1 MSDERQND
9 SPAPPT
15 LATPA
20 ASPFAQLGRQLPNGG
35 EYWPAREL
43 ARLLGYSDY
52 RNFVKVVD
60 KARIA
65 CANSGHAPAD
75 HFVDITDMIPI
86 GKGGQRKVADVQ
98 LSRYACYLVVQNA
111 DPEKETVALGQTY
124 FAVQTQLQEQADAL
138 AGLNEAQRRLYFRY
152 QLTNHNRQL
161 AATAREAGVIE
172 PQDFAIF
179 MDHGYAGLYG
189 GEHAAD
195 IHTRKGLQT
204 NQRILDHMG
213 SEELAANLFRST
225 QAEAQIRRE
234 GIQGK
239 EPANETHEAMGRRVR
254 QFIADVG
261 GTMPEDLPAPAESI
275 QQLEQ
280 AERARLKRGPQ
291 LSLFDLDAPEPQD

>member
-1 MSDERQND
+1 MSDASPTD
-9 SPAPPT
+9 SPAPLLPE
-15 LATPA
+15 TPV
-20 ASPFAQLGRQLPNGG
+20 ASPFAQLGRQLPNGS
-35 EYWPAREL
+35 EYWLAREL
-43 ARLLGYSDY
+43 ARLLGYTDY
-52 RNFVKVVD
+52 RNFGKVVD

-75 HFVDITDMIPI
+75 HFVDVNEMVTI
-86 GKGGQRKVADVQ
+86 GSGAQRKVADVQ

-138 AGLNEAQRRLYFRY
+138 AGLSEAQRRLYFRH
-152 QLTNHNRQL
+152 QLTDHNRQL

-172 PQDFAIF
+172 PHDFAIF
-179 MDHGYAGLYG
+179 MDHGYMGLYA
-189 GEHAAD
+189 GERTED
-195 IHTRKGLQT
+195 IHSRKGLQP

-239 EPANETHEAMGRRVR
+239 EPANQAHEEMGRRVR

-261 GTMPEDLPAPAESI
+261 GTMPENLPAPAESI

-291 LSLFDLDAPEPQD
+291 LSLFDLDTPNPQD